1 MNRQDLKQI
10 LSSKFDFAKW
20 KELLGLMFPKV
31 DFLTKTIPVDTGL
44 AKNGGQVG
52 TIRLDDGRSLG
63 LFLFG
68 VADNII
74 IARNRKGLRDIAI
87 RYVDQDIIH
96 GALVLYHSDNQPDY
110 RLTFVSKQTTINE
123 DGAIETK
130 TTAPKRY
137 TFLLGSN
144 EPCTT
149 AANRLFELVDKR
161 QKGSVFLTDVE
172 EAFSVERLN
181 KDFFNGYKDRYKK
194 FLTYLVDDTKENRDY
209 VKKLLGRLVFLQFLQ
224 KKGWMG
230 VPAINDKWENGDRN
244 YLYNLVK
251 RHNGKDR
258 LLSDVLKTL
267 FFKTLNEPRTD
278 DIADPIL
285 GDNIKIPY
293 LNGGLF
299 DRDEIDKKDVDFP
312 YAYFLELMEFFGMY
326 NFTIDENDPDD
337 AEVGVDP
344 EMLGHIFENLLE
356 DNKDKGAF
364 YTPKEIVQYMSQESI
379 AQYLK
384 THTDESLHSAINELI
399 KKRKV
404 TDALQDKNTALKVY
418 QLLKDVKVCDPAI
431 GSGAFPMGIL
441 NVLYHS
447 RLLLYGFTKPT
458 KEFSPSSVKRDIIQ
472 NNIYGVDIEKGAI
485 DIARLRFWLSI
496 VVDSE
501 NPEALPNFDYKFMQG
516 NSLLESFEGINLS
529 RIASRPVGRPS
540 TTAQLVLGIDT
551 HANQRN
557 LHRQTNEYFK
567 ATDHKEKNNLRKQ
580 INDEVKLLIINSLGT
595 NSRTNAILD
604 SIDISANSKF
614 FLWHTWYKDVFE
626 KGGFDVIIANPPY
639 LKEGRISKTVFEQYK
654 DSPYYMGKM
663 DLWYMFACISLDLLN
678 ENGVLCY
685 IATNNWVTNF
695 GARILRNKVMK
706 ETKICTIVD
715 FGALM
720 VFESASIQTMVML
733 FQKNKTSDNYQF
745 DYRKIK
751 TGKTSEKDLS
761 LLFEGN
767 SHNAEYLTPT
777 INRRTYI
784 DQLFSFN
791 TFDSLFDQIQN
802 NDNIIY
808 LTDSEIAQGIV
819 FPQDTLN
826 KKNAK
831 LLGPGFYEG
840 QGVFVLSKEEKDG
853 LCFTDEELRLIKPY
867 YTTSQIGRFYTM
879 PYNDYW
885 AIYTDSSYKNKHSL
899 DNFPNVKNHLDKF
912 LQIFTSD
919 NRPYGL
925 HRARKECFFT
935 GEKVIAIRKCVG
947 KPIFAYCDFECYLS
961 QTFNM
966 IQTKRVNQKYLT
978 GLLNSKLIEFWL
990 KNKGKMQGDNFQ
1002 LDKEP
1007 LQQIPI
1013 AVPSKEVQQVI
1024 ANLVD
1029 YIIFIKLKICPIS
1042 DLVSNSF
1049 ISNYLEKIIDGCI
1062 FEIYF
1067 STHIFDR
1074 NINVIEYV
1082 EKMFH
1087 PIINLSSDEE
1097 KASIVW
1103 NTFST
1108 LKKTD
1113 NEIRNRLELLTLRSP
1128 EILKT
1133 IIES

>member
-1 MNRQDLKQI
+1 MNRQELKHI
-10 LSSKFDFAKW
+10 LSSRFDFEQW
-20 KELLGLMFPKV
+20 KELLGQMFPKV
-31 DFLTKTIPVDTGL
+31 DFLSKPIELDANLV
-44 AKNGGQVG
+44 KNGGQVG
-52 TIRLDDGRSLG
+52 TIRLNDGRALG
-63 LFLFG
+63 LFKFE

-87 RYVDQDIIH
+87 RYVDQGIIH
-96 GALVLYHSDNQPDY
+96 GAIVLYHSENQEDY
-110 RLTFVSKQTTINE
+110 RLTFVSKQTSLNA
-123 DGAIETK
+123 DGALVTS

-137 TFLLGSN
+137 TFLLGDN

-149 AANRLFELVDKR
+149 AANRLFELIDKK

-181 KDFFNGYKDRYKK
+181 KEFFNGYKDRYKK
-194 FLTYLVDDTKENRDY
+194 FLAYLDDDTKENRDY

-251 RHNGKDR
+251 RHEGNDR
-258 LLSDVLKTL
+258 LLSDVLETL
-267 FFKTLNEPRTD
+267 FFETLNEPRTD
-278 DIADPIL
+278 DIADPTL
-285 GDNIKIPY
+285 GVNIKIPY

-299 DRDEIDKKDVDFP
+299 DRDDIDKKDVDFP

-364 YTPKEIVQYMSQESI
+364 YTPKEMVQYMSQESI

-384 THTDESLHSAINELI
+384 THTDESLHPAVDELI
-399 KKRKV
+399 KKKKV

-663 DLWYMFACISLDLLN
+663 DLWYVFACISLDLLN

-695 GARILRNKVMK
+695 GARILRNKVIK
-706 ETKICTIVD
+706 ETRICTLID

-733 FQKNKTSDNYQF
+733 FQKDNRSDDYQF
-745 DYRKIK
+745 DLRKIK
-751 TGKTSEKDLS
+751 SGKSSERDAIGVFS
-761 LLFEGN
+761 EN
-767 SHNAEYLTPT
+767 SPIVEYLKPR
-777 INRRTYI
+777 IKRN
-784 DQLFSFN
+784 SF
-791 TFDSLFDQIQN
+791 FDSTFTFNQFDSIIELIQTN
-802 NDNIIY
+802 NKIY

-826 KKNAK
+826 KKNTAI
-831 LLGPGFYEG
+831 LGNGFSEG
-840 QGVFVLSKEEKDG
+840 QGIFVLSDN
-853 LCFTDEELRLIKPY
+853 ELKSLSLNKNESQLIKPY
-867 YTTSQIGRFYTM
+867 YTTSQINRYVTSSNNFL
-879 PYNDYW
+879 W
-885 AIYTDSSYKNKHSL
+885 AIYTDSSFKDEHSL
-899 DNFPNVKNHLDKF
+899 DKYPNIKKHLDAF
-912 LQIFTSD
+912 LPIFTSD
-919 NRPYGL
+919 NKPYGL
-925 HRARKECFFT
+925 HRARKEKFFIN
-935 GEKVIAIRKCVG
+935 EKIIALRKCVDH
-947 KPIFAYCDFECYLS
+947 PIFAYCDFECYLS

-966 IQTKRVNQKYLT
+966 IQTTRVNQKYLT

-990 KNKGKMQGDNFQ
+990 KNQGKMQGDNFQ

-1013 AVPSKEVQQVI
+1013 AVPSKETQQLI
-1024 ANLVD
+1024 ANIVD
-1029 YIIFIKLKICPIS
+1029 YIIYIKSESKPIS
-1042 DLVSNSF
+1042 NLVSNLF
-1049 ISNYLEKIIDGCI
+1049 ISELFENIIDCCV

-1067 STHIFDR
+1067 PKHVVEKEL
-1074 NINVIEYV
+1074 NLIEYA
-1082 EKMFH
+1082 KTIIL
-1087 PIINLSSDEE
+1087 PIADLSSDEE
-1097 KASIVW
+1097 KTTKVW
-1103 NTFST
+1103 NVFST
-1108 LKKTD
+1108 IKKTD
-1113 NEIRNRLELLTLRSP
+1113 NEIRNRMELFSLRSP